1 MIGKIQFIHIYL
13 TICHYRDAICHVL
26 QSADY
31 GAFILRNSTTHSDCY
46 ALSVKVPKF
55 THESNIAHYLI
66 EKLIRHDTSTYR
78 IKGTIKQFPTLLS
91 LLTHHSVMPEILPI
105 TLNLNEI
112 LPI

>member
-1 MIGKIQFIHIYL
+1 M
-13 TICHYRDAICHVL
+13 
-26 QSADY
+26 
-31 GAFILRNSTTHSDCY
+31 
-46 ALSVKVPKF
+46 KVPKF

-66 EKLIRHDTSTYR
+66 EKLIDNDHSTSYR